1 MRRPIALR
9 GDTKFIPPHMLGAIV
24 HPYVQ
29 DVPGPQV
36 AGLRQLLHEST
47 RQPLGLS
54 TGSVAAFQELCQ
66 ETIGMRW
73 DAGITPC
80 SLAAIAVLWIA
91 LAPERFPLQA
101 DTFSRAAGTAGKQK
115 WALILPSS
123 ARVSELTYVTIIGTR
138 YPELD
143 TLQNDVIQFGNYLQ
157 AEQCT
162 RGGFLPIFWDAPY
175 SYINASTDIGEVVDW
190 ITDKFVVANK
200 GDLAVL
206 HNRNKMVN
214 AFSTT
219 EWVSGTGGAIISR
232 SVTSCAGMTA
242 YLVLLA
248 QTRVGFL
255 SGGRGKSFNQLT
267 PQEQAAQ
274 KEEAFARATVA
285 LTRAQQICFIMG
297 PLDMRGLVGAATIMG
312 CLKYGACFSGL
323 DDQDDPVF
331 LVRLKDENLL
341 EAPDDSAFL
350 QSLRYSCARVNGVYP
365 PLALA
370 EAFITEED
378 SAPRVRRLHLMVV
391 DLHRRRRM
399 ADRVLRLL
407 TDLQVDRCAD
417 ECLNTLPIPW
427 KRHQEAYQLRFVFGY
442 AMDGSDLP
450 CYILWPTRTREQSFW
465 CIDAWKGDWIRLDKC
480 SFMAPVGIEHFFDAF
495 CFDPQRPWRAAACQ
509 ALGIPSGHVSEDT
522 HLTQVHENKFSLT
535 PRRVPVERKTS
546 AGKRAVDQEMVAS
559 EESGSDAES
568 GWSGVSD
575 NSSTDSECTILEA
588 SSVASDQD
596 RFDTAYDA
604 FRDLA
609 NGLYNIDLRRYSR
622 GVTSEDAAG
631 VQLLDGQEKLQELVH
646 LPRTWPLARL
656 TIPLAGLGKQ
666 IDRLLEGY
674 CFQIMATN
682 RDPEP
687 HNGRVIQTA
696 THLTWILAEYL
707 ADTIAWLMRSI
718 LDHASKILF
727 DNDTQLLLTP
737 KFWILPLYRELLNSA
752 RRIRPSPSS
761 ERARGCTGLVK
772 VICRENKEQ
781 KGKRKYHAGT
791 PHPNDRGG
799 FTQWFGSCS
808 LMSTLYV
815 WFPASWAPMVAERL
829 FGWSSPTK
837 GSFCPQGGQPASGS
851 PHSYSGANPWHQE
864 GHGAAG
870 SSGAMED
877 TDSTEVMYKIRQ
889 WSLPGAAI
897 VPVLNVSSRV
907 FWLELDDKALLD
919 SYTVLQEGIL
929 CDVFSQKCSAAWQG
943 ARGERLTVAILL
955 PGRQD
960 ADDWLNFMLSQK
972 NLWPTFTTRG
982 TITEELSEQIFSKE
996 RRRLQAKHLWMEVK
1010 LRWKV
1015 LADRMY
1021 TKAPTGKSKEEL
1033 DALLFD
1039 RVARRNRTDPYEE
1052 KHYRGAAIKEVQAWW
1067 KQCKDWMAH
1076 FKEYSEPFVFDF
1088 KKLLKALSGKEAE
1101 AQLEVD
1107 AFMENCAKRWQT
1119 REGTYQIKRRRL
1131 KPDVRDSPEEQS
1143 ADVDMADI

>member
-1 MRRPIALR
+1 
-9 GDTKFIPPHMLGAIV
+9 MLGAIV

-54 TGSVAAFQELCQ
+54 TRSVAAFQELCQ

-115 WALILPSS
+115 WALILPSTP
-123 ARVSELTYVTIIGTR
+123 RVSELTYVTIIGTR

-206 HNRNKMVN
+206 HNRNKM
-214 AFSTT
+214 
-219 EWVSGTGGAIISR
+219 
-232 SVTSCAGMTA
+232 VTSCAGMTA

-442 AMDGSDLP
+442 AMDGSVLP

-546 AGKRAVDQEMVAS
+546 AGKLAVDQEMVAS

-609 NGLYNIDLRRYSR
+609 DGLYNIDLRRYSR

-851 PHSYSGANPWHQE
+851 PHSYYGANPWHQE

-877 TDSTEVMYKIRQ
+877 TDSTEVMCKIRQ

-972 NLWPTFTTRG
+972 NLWPTFTTR
-982 TITEELSEQIFSKE
+982 F
-996 RRRLQAKHLWMEVK
+996 
-1010 LRWKV
+1010 
-1015 LADRMY
+1015 Y
-1021 TKAPTGKSKEEL
+1021 
-1033 DALLFD
+1033 
-1039 RVARRNRTDPYEE
+1039 Y
-1052 KHYRGAAIKEVQAWW
+1052 
-1067 KQCKDWMAH
+1067 
-1076 FKEYSEPFVFDF
+1076 
-1088 KKLLKALSGKEAE
+1088 
-1101 AQLEVD
+1101 
-1107 AFMENCAKRWQT
+1107 
-1119 REGTYQIKRRRL
+1119 
-1131 KPDVRDSPEEQS
+1131 
-1143 ADVDMADI
+1143 